1 MCALRPS
8 IPHTAQVT
16 DLEKPLLVDHHENGV
31 AVLTL
36 NLPQRRNAMTV
47 QLTDAWR
54 DAMADLQKSRELRV
68 VVLTGAGTAFSAG
81 GDLSWLEVGA
91 GANVDELRARMLPF
105 YRTWLSIRDLDV
117 PTIAAVNGPAVGA
130 GAALA
135 LACDLRYAAETAT
148 FSVPFTAL
156 GIHAGMATTWLLP
169 EVAGLAVARD
179 LLLTGRTVNGR
190 EAQRL
195 GLVNDVYPAEELL
208 TEVLGTAGRIAGNAP
223 VATRLTKVALGLGG
237 HASFEDALRW
247 EALAQPV
254 TMATEDMV
262 EGVAAARER
271 RRPKFTGR

>member
-1 MCALRPS
+1 M
-8 IPHTAQVT
+8 T
-16 DLEKPLLVDHHENGV
+16 DLENLLLERLDDGV
-31 AVLTL
+31 ALLTL
-36 NLPQRRNAMTV
+36 NLPERRNAMTV
-47 QLTDAWR
+47 ELTDAWR
-54 DAMADLQKSRELRV
+54 EVIGELAADRELRA
-68 VVLTGAGTAFSAG
+68 VVLTGAGSAFCAG
-81 GDLSWLEVGA
+81 GDLSWLEFGA
-91 GANVDELRARMLPF
+91 GARVAELRARMLPF
-105 YRTWLSIRDLDV
+105 YRTWLSIRDLEV

-135 LACDLRYAAETAT
+135 LACDLRYAAVEAT

-179 LLLTGRTVNGR
+179 LLLTGRSVQGE

-195 GLVNDVYPAEELL
+195 GLVNALFPADELL
-208 TEVLGTAGRIAGNAP
+208 AEVIGIAARVARNAP
-223 VATRLTKVALGLGG
+223 VATRLTKIALASGG

-262 EGVAAARER
+262 EGVAAARAR
-271 RRPKFTGR
+271 RRSTFTGR

>member
-1 MCALRPS
+1 MCERTRA
-8 IPHTAQVT
+8 IPQTAQMT
-16 DLEKPLLVDHHENGV
+16 DLQSPLDVERRDDGI

-47 QLTDAWR
+47 EMTDAWR
-54 DAMADLQKSRELRV
+54 SALATLAADRDVHAV
-68 VVLTGAGTAFSAG
+68 VVTGAGSAFCAG
-81 GDLSWLEVGA
+81 GDLSWLEIGA

-105 YRTWLSIRDLDV
+105 YRTWLAIRDLDV

-135 LACDLRYAAETAT
+135 FACDLRYAGTEAT
-148 FSVPFTAL
+148 FSVPFTGL

-169 EVAGLAVARD
+169 EVAGLAVARE
-179 LLLTGRTVNGR
+179 LLLTGRAVSGE
-190 EAQRL
+190 EAVRL
-195 GLVNDVYPAEELL
+195 GLVNRLFPASDLRH
-208 TEVLGTAGRIAGNAP
+208 EVQEIAGRIAAQAP
-223 VATRLTKVALGLGG
+223 VATRLTKIALASGG

-254 TMATEDMV
+254 TMATQDMV

-271 RRPKFTGR
+271 RKPQFTGR